1 MSHHQVIQGGWIDWA
16 KKDLSECLDLE
27 ELEKLFHAEDD
38 KKAGG
43 KKIVLCVGCSLVPR
57 LLHRKTGTGRFHH
70 VPRDAVR
77 GFDNRIIAHAV

>member
-1 MSHHQVIQGGWIDWA
+1 MSHHQVIQGGWIEWA

-43 KKIVLCVGCSLVPR
+43 KKTVNCWLSFQLIITDLLLQACGLLWSLG
-57 LLHRKTGTGRFHH
+57 LEQGNKFTAMTY
-70 VPRDAVR
+70 
-77 GFDNRIIAHAV
+77 I

>member
-1 MSHHQVIQGGWIDWA
+1 MSRCQVVKGGWIDWA

-43 KKIVLCVGCSLVPR
+43 KKNSKHIG
-57 LLHRKTGTGRFHH
+57 
-70 VPRDAVR
+70 
-77 GFDNRIIAHAV
+77 